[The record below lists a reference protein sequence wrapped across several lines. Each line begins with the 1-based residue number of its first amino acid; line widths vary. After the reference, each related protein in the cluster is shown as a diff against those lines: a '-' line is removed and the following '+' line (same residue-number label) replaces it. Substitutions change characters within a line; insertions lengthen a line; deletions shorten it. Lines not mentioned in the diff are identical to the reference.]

1 MSSRAS
7 MATGRARRGF
17 TLLESAA
24 ALVVIGLTSA
34 AALGAF
40 GADVRAASRLR
51 HAAAAEALGQQRL
64 ATLRMLPRAELL
76 RLPDSVA
83 HGRFAPPL
91 AEYHWRAS
99 AAPVRREDD
108 FFQLRV
114 EIAWADG
121 AYTLVTRHYR
131 PRAEGARR

>member
-7 MATGRARRGF
+7 TAPRRGF
-17 TLLESAA
+17 TLIESAA
-24 ALVVIGLTSA
+24 ALVVIGITSA

-51 HAAAAEALGQQRL
+51 HAAAAEALAQQRL
-64 ATLRMLPRAELL
+64 ATLRMLPRAELV

-83 HGRFAPPL
+83 RGSFAPPL
-91 AEYHWRAS
+91 AEYRWHSSVAL
-99 AAPVRREDD
+99 VRGEDD

-114 EIAWADG
+114 EIAWSDG